1 MTATPLDNDVIL
13 KELEDIDRVNF
24 IWKEATKV
32 KIHIKDTCQVI
43 RYLLWMMEFWQT
55 HETFVSIATIAEK
68 LHVGRKFVLDS
79 IDRLIKAGYITITKG
94 QNNRN
99 IYHFNEYKT
108 FQGFS
113 DEFLDNTDLS
123 MEEKGYL
130 AMIQQYMRLDD
141 GQTGKIS
148 MTDKELADHIGLS
161 RRSVASYNMALR
173 NKGFLTC
180 VNQSVPDYIES
191 AGLKV
196 YDIRA
201 YGQAIVFLLKK
212 HNDQIEKNTEDIE
225 ELKQQ
230 IANIKT
236 QSQETIIE
244 MRKQYEALVRENA
257 LLKKLL
263 IEIILI
269 MTMELGK
276 I

>member
-1 MTATPLDNDVIL
+1 MLTNIIKPKDAVVYLTL
-13 KELEDIDRVNF
+13 KKYEN
-24 IWKEATKV
+24 
-32 KIHIKDTCQVI
+32 
-43 RYLLWMMEFWQT
+43 WQT

-79 IDRLIKAGYITITKG
+79 IDRLVKAGYITITKG

-113 DEFLDNTDLS
+113 DEFLDNPDLS

-161 RRSVASYNMALR
+161 RRSITTYNTSLR

-180 VNQSVPDYIES
+180 VDQSVPDYIES
-191 AGLKV
+191 GGDKRQLKV

-230 IANIKT
+230 IADIKT
-236 QSQETIIE
+236 QSQETILE

-257 LLKKLL
+257 LLRKAINRDYLNNDNGIRQNLNLEKV
-263 IEIILI
+263 IL
-269 MTMELGK
+269 
-276 I
+276 